1 MSRSKAR
8 VTLTLDRGLVEAAG
22 QAVRSGRAES
32 LSGWVNQAL
41 SEKVIR
47 ERRLQ
52 GLSAA
57 IAAYESEFGEIT
69 EAEMDAQR
77 RADRRDALVVR
88 GRRRVARGRASR
100 KRRAA

>member
-1 MSRSKAR
+1 MTRSKER
-8 VTLTLDRGLVEAAG
+8 VTLTLDRELVEAAG
-22 QAVRSGRAES
+22 RAVRTGRADS

-41 SEKVIR
+41 FEKVVR

-52 GLSAA
+52 GLAAA

-77 RADRRDALVVR
+77 RADRREALVVR
-88 GRRRVARGRASR
+88 GRHRGSRGR